1 MKKHNFRELTIWK
14 DSMNFVKK
22 VYLISANLPTEERFG
37 FVSQINRS
45 SVSIPTNIAEVSG
58 RTTNKEFVR
67 FLDIAISSSYEFE
80 TELILIH
87 DLFDV
92 DTSEQIME
100 LKSLQNKIGAF
111 KRKLKNDMDNES

>member
-14 DSMNFVKK
+14 DSMSFVKK

-45 SVSIPTNIAEVSG
+45 SVSIPTHIAEGSG

-67 FLDIAISSSYEFE
+67 FLDIAISSSYELE

-87 DLFDV
+87 DLF
-92 DTSEQIME
+92 
-100 LKSLQNKIGAF
+100 
-111 KRKLKNDMDNES
+111 RC